1 MEEGKN
7 MKRFQNATM
16 EYNLA
21 KNDLVIRDV
30 NNNAIFFAVEF
41 FENSKQIKRVFSL
54 YPVSVE
60 IEKNKVLEL
69 KFSVQN
75 QIGEQSVLNLLLEL
89 DQLVSDKRTVIN
101 ISNEDLS
108 NITLN

>member
-1 MEEGKN
+1 MEEGKD

-60 IEKNKVLEL
+60 IDKNKVLEL

>member
-1 MEEGKN
+1 

-30 NNNAIFFAVEF
+30 NSNAVFFAIEF

-54 YPVSVE
+54 YPVSAE
-60 IEKNKVLEL
+60 IDKNKVLEL

-75 QIGEQSVLNLLLEL
+75 QNGEQSVLNLLLEL
-89 DQLVSDKRTVIN
+89 EQLVSDKRTVIN
-101 ISNEDLS
+101 ISNDDLS

>member
-75 QIGEQSVLNLLLEL
+75 QIGEQIVLNLLLEL
-89 DQLVSDKRTVIN
+89 DQIVSYKITVIN
-101 ISNEDLS
+101 ISN
-108 NITLN
+108 